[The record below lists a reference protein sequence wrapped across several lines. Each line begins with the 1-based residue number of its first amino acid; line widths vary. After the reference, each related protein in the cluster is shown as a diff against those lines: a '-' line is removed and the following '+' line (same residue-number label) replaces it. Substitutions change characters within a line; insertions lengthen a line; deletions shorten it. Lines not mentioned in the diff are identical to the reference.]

1 MEKWKQTSKYRN
13 ATRPKSFVVKIHLDG
28 SAGRRGYPTVSIGVN
43 NRQYVK
49 QTIEGQ
55 ATIEFHVDSI
65 RKRNILHIEMLDKTS
80 KDTVV
85 QGHNAQIVQDMRIKI
100 EKLFIDEIDMR
111 NHIFKARQRPI
122 YHTADQGPKVVN
134 SDHIF
139 FSGRWKLYF
148 ENPPR
153 LFFAN
158 KT

>member
-1 MEKWKQTSKYRN
+1 
-13 ATRPKSFVVKIHLDG
+13 
-28 SAGRRGYPTVSIGVN
+28 
-43 NRQYVK
+43 
-49 QTIEGQ
+49 
-55 ATIEFHVDSI
+55 
-65 RKRNILHIEMLDKTS
+65 MLDKTS

-122 YHTADQGPKVVN
+122 YNTADQGPKVVH

-158 KT
+158 KTYSKALVSNPKKQEQVILYKKKLDQYFFGKK